1 MRAHARFG
9 SESERLLIAAC
20 PGHFAAMRRLM
31 TSFGRGLGTPLI
43 QLKAC
48 EFRAHENS
56 IRVVGP
62 NNEIGYRFGL
72 SLPSPTRTLQ
82 TS

>member
-1 MRAHARFG
+1 
-9 SESERLLIAAC
+9 
-20 PGHFAAMRRLM
+20 M

-43 QLKAC
+43 QLKAF

-72 SLPSPTRTLQ
+72 SLPSPIRTLQ